1 MRGKTLDQLI
11 EAVRA
16 ESRLSTNNSRGLESR
31 ENITQVI
38 RRNYEVLYGDF
49 DWPHLAIHRED
60 CFVTAQSGQ
69 RYYDYPEEI
78 DVETITGVFTN
89 YGNAWSPLG
98 YGITLST
105 YNTIDSEAD
114 QRCDPALRWNIRDDR
129 QFEVWPIP
137 ATNGSLIGF
146 EGRRKFAQLTKGSDK
161 CLLDSTLIELFCAAE
176 LLEAVGAKDAQSK
189 RNLASARL
197 LKLRA
202 RTSGNDRCIVGGS
215 DPLGSKEGSGG
226 SQIRVVYA
234 RN

>member
-38 RRNYEVLYGDF
+38 RRNYEVLYGDY
-49 DWPHLAIHRED
+49 DWPHLQVHRED
-60 CFVTAQSGQ
+60 GFVTVQAGQ
-69 RYYDYPEEI
+69 RYYDYPEKLDI
-78 DVETITGVFTN
+78 ETITSAFTN
-89 YGNAWSPLG
+89 YGSGWVPLA
-98 YGITLST
+98 YGVSLGT
-105 YNTIDSEAD
+105 YNTLDSEAD
-114 QRCDPALRWNIRDDR
+114 QRCDPPLKWVVRDDR

-146 EGRRKFAQLTKGSDK
+146 EGRQKFAPLVRGSDK

-176 LLEAVGAKDAQSK
+176 LLEAVGAKDAASK
-189 RNLASARL
+189 RNMASARL

-202 RTSGNDRCIVGGS
+202 RSPAGSEKIVVGGV
-215 DPLGSKEGSGG
+215 DPLGSQQSSGSE
-226 SQIRVVYA
+226 IRVVYA
-234 RN
+234 R